1 MRIGVTKTKFHKKIK
16 NKSLSNRIKMIPAK
30 KIANVEDISNY
41 IYFII
46 QSNFI
51 TNEIIKITGGE

>member
-1 MRIGVTKTKFHKKIK
+1 MNGVTKTKFHKKIK
-16 NKSLSNRIKMIPAK
+16 INLSNRIKMIPAK

>member
-1 MRIGVTKTKFHKKIK
+1 
-16 NKSLSNRIKMIPAK
+16 MIPAK